1 MRLGLIG
8 RAVLLALFVVSIN
21 IGPALAHALPKAVLT
36 FTQTDQQLQLTITL
50 PVEDL
55 VIAYPAL
62 EGLESAALEEG
73 LSPQHLADL
82 AAYFSDHLALHH
94 GAAGLALT
102 LESARILQDENEH
115 VGTFRVLIMD
125 WTGTLPDAAGDLTLT
140 YDAVMHEV
148 RNHRAEV
155 YWTGPDALPVGLVEF
170 GYRSVNGAQQPVVLQ
185 RP

>member
-8 RAVLLALFVVSIN
+8 RAALLALFVVSIN

-36 FTQTDQQLQLTITL
+36 FTQGDQQLRLTITL

-55 VIAYPAL
+55 VLAHPAL
-62 EGLESAALEEG
+62 KGLETAALDAG
-73 LSPQHLADL
+73 LGPEHLADL

-94 GAAGLALT
+94 DAAALALT
-102 LESARILQDENEH
+102 LESARIRLDENEH

-125 WTGTLPDAAGDLTLT
+125 WTGTLPDVEGDLTLT

-148 RNHRAEV
+148 RSHRAEV

-170 GYRSVNGAQQPVVLQ
+170 GYRSVNGAPQPVVLQ

>member
-8 RAVLLALFVVSIN
+8 RAALLALFVVSTN
-21 IGPALAHALPKAVLT
+21 VGPALAHALPKTVLT
-36 FTQTDQQLQLTITL
+36 FKQDDQQLRLTITL
-50 PVEDL
+50 SVEDL
-55 VIAYPAL
+55 VIAHSAL
-62 EGLESAALEEG
+62 AGLETTALDQG

-82 AAYFSDHLALHH
+82 AAYFSDHLALHD

-155 YWTGPDALPVGLVEF
+155 YWTDPDALPIGLVEF
-170 GYRSVNGAQQPVVLQ
+170 GYRRVNGAQQPVVLQ
-185 RP
+185 FP